1 MQESA
6 GLKAIP
12 QTVGGGFRQSSRR
25 EFLRAGGAA
34 FASSLGAQAASAKK
48 KAEPRRNVLFIA
60 VDDLRPDLGCYGNA
74 RVRTPNIDR
83 LSASGLTFLRSYC
96 QQAVCNPSRTSM
108 LTGKRPDTTRIYD
121 LQTHF
126 RRYLPNAVT
135 LPQQFRR
142 AGYETTAFGKIFHKP
157 QLNDYPSWS
166 IAPWIPERHGW
177 RTAENE
183 AFARSNW
190 RRLRES
196 AWVSDERFYFDPKKR
211 GARQDGATGWGLKSW
226 RAPAVAD
233 AELPDGKTAREAAA
247 ALERLGER
255 PFFMAVG
262 FLRPHLPFAAPSK
275 YFDLYPQDTIEESAA
290 PLSPEGA
297 PAYALHDS
305 AELRGYDDIP
315 RQGAISSRK
324 AKELIRAYRA
334 SVSYVDAQVGVLLD
348 ALERNGLAEN
358 TVVVL
363 WGDHGYHLGDLGLW
377 NKHSNF
383 EAATHTPLIV
393 RAPGLRNVGR
403 KTKALNEAVDIY
415 PSLCDICGIPS
426 PADLEG
432 SSWLPLFENPNQIWK
447 RAAFSQY
454 PREIPGVGPG
464 MGYSMRTRRYRYTEW
479 SALGSPY
486 KSAELYDYRDN
497 VHELRNLANLPQ
509 HVSLVNGL
517 SQMLRE
523 GWRGALPPTELPY
536 STQDRA

>member
-1 MQESA
+1 M
-6 GLKAIP
+6 
-12 QTVGGGFRQSSRR
+12 
-25 EFLRAGGAA
+25 RAGAALTTGFGARPA
-34 FASSLGAQAASAKK
+34 FAKK
-48 KAEPRRNVLFIA
+48 KAEPRKNVLFIA

-74 RVRTPNIDR
+74 QVQTPNIDR

-126 RRYLPNAVT
+126 RRYLPDAVT
-135 LPQQFRR
+135 LPEQFRR
-142 AGYETTAFGKIFHKP
+142 SGYATTAFGKIFHKP

-166 IAPWIPERHGW
+166 IAPWIPDQHGW
-177 RTAENE
+177 RTPENE
-183 AFARSNW
+183 AFARRNW
-190 RRLRES
+190 QRLR
-196 AWVSDERFYFDPKKR
+196 ANGWLSDERFYFDPKKR
-211 GARQDGATGWGLKSW
+211 GSRQDGASGWGLKSW
-226 RAPAVAD
+226 RAPDVAD
-233 AELPDGKTAREAAA
+233 AALPDGKTAREAAA
-247 ALERLGER
+247 ALGQLKERT
-255 PFFMAVG
+255 FFMAVG
-262 FLRPHLPFAAPSK
+262 FLRPHLPFAAPK
-275 YFDLYPQDTIEESAA
+275 RYFDMYPQEAIEESAA

-315 RQGAISSRK
+315 RQGAIPSPK

-334 SVSYVDAQVGVLLD
+334 SVSYIDAQVGVLLD
-348 ALERNGLAEN
+348 ALDRNGLAEN

-415 PSLCDICGIPS
+415 PSLCDICGVPR
-426 PADLEG
+426 PPGLEG

-479 SALGSPY
+479 SAIDSPY
-486 KSAELYDYRDN
+486 KAAELYDYLDTA
-497 VHELRNLANLPQ
+497 HELRNLANLPQ

-517 SQMLRE
+517 SRMLRE
-523 GWRGALPPTELPY
+523 GWRASLPPTELPY
-536 STQDRA
+536 STRDSV

>member
-1 MQESA
+1 M
-6 GLKAIP
+6 
-12 QTVGGGFRQSSRR
+12 
-25 EFLRAGGAA
+25 RAGA
-34 FASSLGAQAASAKK
+34 FASSLGAKTAFPQK

-74 RVRTPNIDR
+74 QVRTPNIDR

-126 RRYLPNAVT
+126 RRYLPDAVT
-135 LPQQFRR
+135 LPEQFRGS
-142 AGYETTAFGKIFHKP
+142 GYETTAFGKIFHKP

-166 IAPWIPERHGW
+166 IAPWIPDQHGW
-177 RTAENE
+177 RTEENE
-183 AFARSNW
+183 AFARRNW
-190 RRLRES
+190 DRLRAN
-196 AWVSDERFYFDPKKR
+196 AWISDERFYFDPKKR
-211 GARQDGATGWGLKSW
+211 DAGRDGISAWGLQSW
-226 RAPAVAD
+226 RAPDVAD
-233 AELPDGKTAREAAA
+233 SELPDGRTAREAAA
-247 ALERLGER
+247 ALERIKNR

-275 YFDLYPQDTIEESAA
+275 YFDLYPRRKIEESAA

-297 PAYALHDS
+297 PDYALHDS

-315 RQGAISSRK
+315 PQGAIPSLK
-324 AKELIRAYRA
+324 ARELIRAYRA
-334 SVSYVDAQVGVLLD
+334 SVSYIDAQVGVLLD
-348 ALERNGLAEN
+348 ALDRNGLAED

-415 PSLCDICGIPS
+415 PSLCDICGIPR

-432 SSWLPLFENPNQIWK
+432 SSWMPLFANPNQIWK

-454 PREIPGVGPG
+454 PRKIPGVGPG
-464 MGYSMRTRRYRYTEW
+464 MGYSMRTSRYRYTEW
-479 SALGSPY
+479 SAIDSPY
-486 KSAELYDYRDN
+486 KAAELYDYRDN

-517 SQMLRE
+517 SRMLRE
-523 GWRGALPPTELPY
+523 GWRASLPPTELPY
-536 STQDRA
+536 STRDRA